1 MSEHNQLSTDPH
13 TDSQQPQDTSVFA
26 ELLAE
31 KKACPQ
37 CVVPADFD
45 LNQPCTCPHAWHSIV
60 QLCLLD
66 PLADSYAQA
75 GYVDQEQFTPEQADP
90 LLGESDHAPDNMLTQ
105 LQRHYGIVS
114 KADLLTAT
122 PANDTTVS
130 IELLKHDPALISKT
144 DLLTAK
150 PANDCA
156 SCKSPHKFTTKVK
169 AICAALGLAIP
180 MALASTWCFLGG
192 ESEPLS
198 ASVLF
203 EQCKANN
210 AESCAQLGLMYQQG
224 EEVRTNPYVA
234 QALFTRGCSL
244 QNADACGFLGQI
256 YAQGKAVDIRSL
268 PDLPGQASYSVQDIE
283 QMRILLLESEDSRN
297 VLEV

>member
-1 MSEHNQLSTDPH
+1 MSEHSQFSPDPH
-13 TDSQQPQDTSVFA
+13 MDSQRPLGTSVFA
-26 ELLAE
+26 ELLPEVSPSFAGQDVF
-31 KKACPQ
+31 A
-37 CVVPADFD
+37 
-45 LNQPCTCPHAWHSIV
+45 LNLPCTWPCTWPEVEQHQVSCMPAS
-60 QLCLLD
+60 QAT
-66 PLADSYAQA
+66 PL
-75 GYVDQEQFTPEQADP
+75 ADP
-90 LLGESDHAPDNMLTQ
+90 LLGKQDHPTDNMLTQ

>member
-45 LNQPCTCPHAWHSIV
+45 LNQPCTCPHAWHNIV

-90 LLGESDHAPDNMLTQ
+90 LLGESDHAPDNMITQPQHDLGTDSKTEQLTVTPTNDTPDNITLPQ
-105 LQRHYGIVS
+105 PDSGLSS
-114 KADLLTAT
+114 KAKLD
-122 PANDTTVS
+122 
-130 IELLKHDPALISKT
+130 
-144 DLLTAK
+144 
-150 PANDCA
+150 
-156 SCKSPHKFTTKVK
+156 HKFTTKVK
-169 AICAALGLAIP
+169 ALCAALGLAIP

-203 EQCKANN
+203 EQCKAND
-210 AESCAQLGLMYQQG
+210 AEACAQLGLMYQQG

-283 QMRILLLESEDSRN
+283 QMRILLLESEDCRN